1 MADPAE
7 EPAWQAWLVDRN
19 RRGARIAFWLTVTIY
34 PAFALL
40 DWLSAPTE
48 KLPLLF
54 GTRAIVVLWSVFLW
68 LSLEKPRFER
78 HWKLMTSVHAL
89 MLGFGIA
96 VMVPIMGGLATPY
109 YAGLNLSMMGV
120 GLLFVWSLRQAALT
134 HGLITAAYVL
144 PNGLVATSDQWFGG
158 GAANVLFVLS
168 TATVVTTAQYFGFR
182 AYREQLQRQQALE
195 RTTARLAAAHEQL
208 KALDAFKSQFFANM
222 THELKTPLA
231 MVLSPMELFLQGD
244 LGDTTEPQ
252 RATLRSMLRSGMKLL
267 KLINDLLD
275 LSKIEQAR
283 IRIAAQEQDLV
294 AYLTGLLRQ
303 VEVLALR
310 KGIRMSFAPDVPV
323 ALVWCDLERIERVVV
338 NLLSNALKFTSPGG
352 SVDVR
357 LRDLPDRVQV
367 QVSDTGPGFPPEHA
381 QRLFERFFQVDMGGT
396 RQHGGAGIGLA
407 LARELTE
414 LHGGRIFAHCE
425 PGQGAEFTVELLK
438 GNAHLR
444 PEQLA
449 HAPVAGSAVP
459 SAAAASA
466 TTPSGDILGH
476 TLELDFREDFRWLD
490 LAEATERRVV
500 ERDDDEH
507 LRRWSV
513 LVIDDTPDVIRVVH
527 LALRQEF
534 KVLTAPDG
542 FKGLDL
548 ARRERPNLIIT
559 DLMMPGMDGYQ
570 VVEQLKADPLT
581 AHIPVIMLTA
591 RGTTDDRVQGLK
603 SGVNAYLTKPF
614 SPRELITT
622 ARSLLQEREL
632 EAQRLLDQRLD
643 SLESIATGIAHEI
656 NNPINYIQNALQ
668 RLQLDWQEL
677 MPAEQTAAQTVLDQ
691 RAQRMFA
698 AALAGVARIHGTVE
712 QLGRYAREGYSR
724 LEQDY
729 DLWQAARD
737 VAAVVI
743 PATGRNPQLVLAF
756 EGQALVRCVPDEL
769 HQALGNL
776 IQNGV
781 EAADSEA
788 PQLTLRGEISGPYA
802 ILSVADNGAGIPE
815 ADRKR
820 IFEPFFTTKGPG
832 RGMGLGL
839 TITRRVIAAAHGSLS
854 VDCQPAGGT
863 TISVRLPLAQSRGSS
878 SSAAAL
884 PASPAPSGS

>member
-1 MADPAE
+1 
-7 EPAWQAWLVDRN
+7 
-19 RRGARIAFWLTVTIY
+19 
-34 PAFALL
+34 
-40 DWLSAPTE
+40 
-48 KLPLLF
+48 
-54 GTRAIVVLWSVFLW
+54 
-68 LSLEKPRFER
+68 
-78 HWKLMTSVHAL
+78 
-89 MLGFGIA
+89 
-96 VMVPIMGGLATPY
+96 MVK
-109 YAGLNLSMMGV
+109 
-120 GLLFVWSLRQAALT
+120 R
-134 HGLITAAYVL
+134 
-144 PNGLVATSDQWFGG
+144 
-158 GAANVLFVLS
+158 
-168 TATVVTTAQYFGFR
+168 
-182 AYREQLQRQQALE
+182 
-195 RTTARLAAAHEQL
+195 
-208 KALDAFKSQFFANM
+208 
-222 THELKTPLA
+222 
-231 MVLSPMELFLQGD
+231 
-244 LGDTTEPQ
+244 
-252 RATLRSMLRSGMKLL
+252 
-267 KLINDLLD
+267 
-275 LSKIEQAR
+275 
-283 IRIAAQEQDLV
+283 
-294 AYLTGLLRQ
+294 
-303 VEVLALR
+303 
-310 KGIRMSFAPDVPV
+310 
-323 ALVWCDLERIERVVV
+323 
-338 NLLSNALKFTSPGG
+338 
-352 SVDVR
+352 
-357 LRDLPDRVQV
+357 
-367 QVSDTGPGFPPEHA
+367 

-743 PATGRNPQLVLAF
+743 PATGRNPQLLLAF

-788 PQLTLRGEISGPYA
+788 PQLTLRGEISSGYA
-802 ILSVADNGAGIPE
+802 LLSVADNGTGIPE

-854 VDCQPAGGT
+854 VDCPPAGGT
-863 TISVRLPLAQSRGSS
+863 TISVRLPLVLSRGIS